1 MKQAMVF
8 IAALLLVMST
18 HAVAETL
25 QLRLKKGDRFQTET
39 TTSQL
44 VIQQMNGTEIE
55 SRNQTRITL
64 GFTVLEKT
72 DAVVRV
78 QMAFE
83 RIHFEQTSPMGTHVY
98 DSQEPADDSSPQ
110 LAQMARMYG
119 ALLNSPLVLVLD
131 AKTGS
136 QQEILGWEAFV
147 EAVVAEIGV
156 SDEKQRET
164 LSKLLKQS
172 VQDQIVSSGTQGL
185 FPPIFNRDLLAGT
198 SWQETQTVSMMS
210 DMNITTTYTVTD
222 LSSDTVTLEMTS
234 KLATAPDAQP
244 VDMGMMKLIYDL
256 SGSQTGTL
264 KLDLQSGWVMTST
277 VEHSM
282 EGSMEPV
289 GQGFKIPIQVSG
301 STELTSIRK

>member
-1 MKQAMVF
+1 MKQVLVF
-8 IAALLLVMST
+8 LAVFLLVMST
-18 HAVAETL
+18 NVAAETL

-39 TTSQL
+39 TTNQL
-44 VIQQMNGTEIE
+44 VIQQMNGAEIE

-72 DAVVRV
+72 EAEVRI

-83 RIHFEQTSPMGTHVY
+83 HIHFEQTSPMGTNIY
-98 DSQEPADDSSPQ
+98 DSREPVDDSSPQ

-147 EAVVAEIGV
+147 EAVVTQIGV
-156 SDEKQRET
+156 SDDKQRET
-164 LSKLLKQS
+164 LSKLMKQS

-185 FPPIFNRDLLAGT
+185 FPPIFNRELLAGT

-222 LSSDTVTLEMTS
+222 LSSDAVTLEMTS
-234 KLATAPDAQP
+234 SLGTAPDAEP
-244 VDMGMMKLIYDL
+244 VDMGMMKLIYEL

-264 KLDLQSGWVMTST
+264 KLDLQTGWVMAST
-277 VEHSM
+277 VEHKM